1 MSKTVTTVDSYDVSA
16 SDQSVLVQPNMCHP
30 KKGTR
35 LKISPSG
42 ISVSPIASEGQVV
55 IDAQKNNSGCKRRH
69 GTSWYSQLAPE
80 QKEAYLQRGRE
91 YKRRRKSQD
100 ASCSHAQD
108 TSDGAISSNLQNT
121 VGYTHVQLQGHT
133 SRQHEDLIYLP
144 KDSFP
149 AIQGNLSTN

>member
-1 MSKTVTTVDSYDVSA
+1 MRKQITVDVSGDTA
-16 SDQSVLVQPNMCHP
+16 LAGIPNWHLN
-30 KKGTR
+30 KK
-35 LKISPSG
+35 KHI
-42 ISVSPIASEGQVV
+42 
-55 IDAQKNNSGCKRRH
+55 
-69 GTSWYSQLAPE
+69 Y
-80 QKEAYLQRGRE
+80 RGRE